1 MKTKKTTLKEQ
12 VQTEILFKSRLKQK
26 IFAKI
31 YDYLE
36 IKSSG
41 FECPAQNISV
51 L

>member
-36 IKSSG
+36 IESSG

>member
-1 MKTKKTTLKEQ
+1 MKTKETILKEP

-31 YDYLE
+31 QDYLE
-36 IKSSG
+36 VKSSG

>member
-1 MKTKKTTLKEQ
+1 MKTKKTTLKER

-26 IFAKI
+26 VFAKI